1 MLDPEFWAINE
12 DYYKEYY
19 RPPEIHIKTGLTLK
33 QIQEENYNL
42 LRSIK
47 EQLDVLCEKYKLLVS
62 YWDIGKT
69 SFSCFIE
76 SPRISLFTVHIKQTS
91 VYKLGQLKTA
101 GYLLNI
107 MLESNAW
114 YVTMQNKLKKPKT
127 RIFSYQSMY
136 EILKH
141 YEEFWRK

>member
-19 RPPEIHIKTGLTLK
+19 IPPETNSNVSKTFK
-33 QIQEENYNL
+33 QLDEEKYNL
-42 LRSIK
+42 LRPIK
-47 EQLDVLCEKYKLLVS
+47 EQLDVLCQKYKLLAS
-62 YWDIGKT
+62 YWDVGKT
-69 SFSCFIE
+69 AFSCHIE
-76 SPRISLFTVHIKQTS
+76 NPTISLFTVNTKQIS
-91 VYKLGQLKTA
+91 VYKLGQLKNV

-107 MLESNAW
+107 MLVSNAW
-114 YVTMQNKLKKPKT
+114 YVTLKNKTKRPKERT
-127 RIFSYQSMY
+127 FSYQSMY